1 VIRFEPEPTPER
13 RAAVQAWLVAAFQR
27 AITTLE
33 QLPRRTRLKVWTW
46 RP

>member
-1 VIRFEPEPTPER
+1 MIRFDPPPAEKR
-13 RAAVQAWLVAAFQR
+13 VAVQALVVAFFLR